1 MRHPPARVSVFVFS
15 GAFRFG
21 NWIGGPR
28 AARMEKDIAAKP
40 SDRQAIQINPVTA
53 ASSVALH
60 FSLTDFQI
68 AEASARL
75 ALEDKSGVGWRRFRH
90 GRPRCELKVRGV
102 IGGCWRGV
110 VLMNV

>member
-1 MRHPPARVSVFVFS
+1 MRHPPASSSVFVFF
-15 GAFRFG
+15 GVFRF
-21 NWIGGPR
+21 WYRIGR
-28 AARMEKDIAAKP
+28 ASSARMEKDIAAKP

-68 AEASARL
+68 AEASTRL
-75 ALEDKSGVGWRRFRH
+75 ALEDKSGMGWRRFRH

-102 IGGCWRGV
+102 IGRCWRGV